1 MTKRLLED
9 DLKLLIIDVLHS
21 VRSTSIQTYL
31 TKTDRTKLSLK
42 LLKERGFQKNSMFRK
57 FFEISNLAIH
67 FWDIMIEN

>member
-31 TKTDRTKLSLK
+31 TKIDRTKLSLK
-42 LLKERGFQKNSMFRK
+42 LLKERGFQKIQCFENSSK
-57 FFEISNLAIH
+57 FQTLLFIFEIL
-67 FWDIMIEN
+67 